1 MVSPKPNR
9 KKLDGGRQ
17 QVKDMKFYITI
28 NGYTDVEV
36 ATRDLAIFIARKL
49 KEQHQQDE
57 VIVYKD
63 GELVMEVKQ

>member
-1 MVSPKPNR
+1 
-9 KKLDGGRQ
+9 
-17 QVKDMKFYITI
+17 MKFYITI
-28 NGYTDVEV
+28 NGYADVEV

-63 GELVMEVKQ
+63 GELVMEVK